1 MRFHI
6 WDPASSH
13 NITHLF
19 TWQNSLNVYVP
30 VSEVGT
36 WSIAQRLK
44 FNTETKTA
52 LSNREL
58 TAREVTESEEVQYE
72 KCSVLWEWVEET
84 QPRPRMHAIFF
95 RENAEHNAHIW
106 RKQFTTNSVL
116 PDYWNKSIWLYQY
129 YLFLVTC
136 SWGFDPHDSIHS
148 QSNLNIFKRTLT
160 SIPTTPSAHFNRH
173 LMN

>member
-84 QPRPRMHAIFF
+84 QPRPRMHAIFL
-95 RENAEHNAHIW
+95 E
-106 RKQFTTNSVL
+106 KT
-116 PDYWNKSIWLYQY
+116 
-129 YLFLVTC
+129 
-136 SWGFDPHDSIHS
+136 
-148 QSNLNIFKRTLT
+148 LNIMPIYEENSLQQILSSLT
-160 SIPTTPSAHFNRH
+160 IEISPFDYTNIIFSWWRVPEVLTHMTAFIHKAIWTSLKEH
-173 LMN
+173 